1 MSMRT
6 NIFTKNL
13 ELTEAIRQYIQKKTS
28 RLDRYLN
35 DINEIRVDVSY
46 SKTARASND
55 RHIAQITLHGRGFIL
70 RAEERSD
77 DLYSAID
84 LVTDKVQR
92 QIERYKGKRER
103 GITSGKPIKE
113 YLSDVEGQ
121 ESVREEDSPI
131 VRRKKFKLT
140 PMDELEAI
148 EQMKQ
153 LGHEDFFIF
162 YNLKS
167 NAINVLYRRRDGTY
181 GLIEPLLE

>member
-1 MSMRT
+1 MKT

-13 ELTEAIRQYIQKKTS
+13 ELTETIQQYILKKTS
-28 RLDRYLN
+28 KLDKYLN
-35 DINEIRVDVSY
+35 EIDEIRVDVAY
-46 SKTARASND
+46 SKTARSTND
-55 RHIAQITLHGRGFIL
+55 RHIAQITLYGRGFIL

-77 DLYSAID
+77 DLYAAFD
-84 LVTDKVQR
+84 QVTDKIQR

-103 GITSGKPIKE
+103 GKTSGKPIKE
-113 YLSDVEGQ
+113 YLSESEKQGGTQ
-121 ESVREEDSPI
+121 EENSPI
-131 VRRKKFKLT
+131 VRRKKFKLS

-153 LGHEDFFIF
+153 LGHEDFFVF

-167 NAINVLYRRRDGTY
+167 NGINVLYRRRDGTY